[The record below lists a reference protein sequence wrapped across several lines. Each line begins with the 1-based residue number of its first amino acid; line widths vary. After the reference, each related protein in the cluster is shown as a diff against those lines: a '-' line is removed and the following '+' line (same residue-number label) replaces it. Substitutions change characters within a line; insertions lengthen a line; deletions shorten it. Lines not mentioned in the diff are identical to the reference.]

1 MAEELY
7 MLKRIDISRCLLL
20 DTTSSKIKNLLFDNY
35 SVVLTITCIF
45 LLVSLI
51 PSSTILHPKAA
62 FGDGLFMEELS
73 ASFGDR
79 KADLI
84 IKMTPP
90 VVTTETLQN
99 QNQKPV
105 IQFKL
110 YDPTTKE
117 GYKHV
122 TYYIT
127 IEKDGKKLLSDWFH
141 DHKGDLKIEMKP
153 STAEQIAVYGEPDP
167 ILQAFTGTE
176 NSPVVATG
184 PIFSEGGLY
193 HFIVRITT
201 IDFDRS
207 FIPDDKQ
214 PVYDGWLS
222 VGSTL
227 NQQVSLSDGKQ
238 IPIQIIS
245 YYDDIKDFKFD
256 PTKRQIQFAMPF
268 NWNTTRLEDQ
278 KQIMV
283 HQEVSIPKGNSLA
296 SQSYAGTINGIDVT
310 KNLMVDPS
318 NSTKNVV
325 HFMLP
330 KPAVIQI
337 AEEVNNNGYLGATN
351 GLMEFSLVPS
361 TNATSSMSPMS
372 EMPNMAGM

>member
-1 MAEELY
+1 MLY
-7 MLKRIDISRCLLL
+7 NIVRRRIISLLKRLNSLSLSLTTISAIL
-20 DTTSSKIKNLLFDNY
+20 
-35 SVVLTITCIF
+35 VVSAF
-45 LLVSLI
+45 LGA
-51 PSSTILHPKAA
+51 TILYKDYNEGKIQLFQTVYA
-62 FGDGLFMEELS
+62 DGLFQEQLS
-73 ASFGDR
+73 ASFADR

-90 VVTTETLQN
+90 VVTTETIQ
-99 QNQKPV
+99 QQGQKPI

-127 IEKDGKKLLSDWFH
+127 IGKDGKKLVSDWFH

-153 STAEQIAVYGEPDP
+153 QNKEQITVYGEPDP

-222 VGSTL
+222 VGSTV

-238 IPIQIIS
+238 IPIEIIS
-245 YYDDIKDFKFD
+245 YYDDIQDFNFD
-256 PTKRQIQFAMPF
+256 SINKQIQFTMPF
-268 NWNTTRLEDQ
+268 NWNITRLEDQ
-278 KQIMV
+278 KQLMV
-283 HQEVSIPKGNSLA
+283 HQEVSIPKGTSLA
-296 SQSYAGTINGIDVT
+296 SQSYTGAINGIDVT

-330 KPAVIQI
+330 KPAVIKVAQ
-337 AEEVNNNGYLGATN
+337 EVNNNGETAASN
-351 GLMEFSLVPS
+351 
-361 TNATSSMSPMS
+361 
-372 EMPNMAGM
+372 

>member
-1 MAEELY
+1 MNSLY
-7 MLKRIDISRCLLL
+7 EKGKRIRIIPTAVGASILLL
-20 DTTSSKIKNLLFDNY
+20 LLLSLVPTS
-35 SVVLTITCIF
+35 
-45 LLVSLI
+45 
-51 PSSTILHPKAA
+51 ILYPKAA

-90 VVTTETLQN
+90 VVTTETLKN
-99 QNQKPV
+99 QNQEPV

-110 YDPTTKE
+110 YDPSTNE

-122 TYYIT
+122 TYFIT

-153 STAEQIAVYGEPDP
+153 SNAEQIAVYGEPDP

-201 IDFDRS
+201 IDYDRS

-245 YYDDIKDFKFD
+245 YYDDIKDFNFNPSK
-256 PTKRQIQFAMPF
+256 KQIQFIMPF
-268 NWNTTRLEDQ
+268 NWNITRLEDQ

-283 HQEVSIPKGNSLA
+283 HQEVLIPKGNSLA
-296 SQSYAGTINGIDVT
+296 SQSYTGTINGTDVT

-330 KPAVIQI
+330 KPAIIQI
-337 AEEVNNNGYLGATN
+337 AEKVNKDGQAAASD
-351 GLMEFSLVPS
+351 GLMEFSLTPS
-361 TNATSSMSPMS
+361 TNATSSSIH
-372 EMPNMAGM
+372 EMTNMAGM

>member
-1 MAEELY
+1 MAAS
-7 MLKRIDISRCLLL
+7 ILLL
-20 DTTSSKIKNLLFDNY
+20 LL
-35 SVVLTITCIF
+35 L
-45 LLVSLI
+45 SLI
-51 PSSTILHPKAA
+51 HTSILYPKAA

-90 VVTTETLQN
+90 VVTNETLKN
-99 QNQKPV
+99 QNQEPV

-110 YDPTTKE
+110 YDPSTNE

-127 IEKDGKKLLSDWFH
+127 IEKDGKKLVSDWFH

-153 STAEQIAVYGEPDP
+153 SNAEQIAVYGEPDP
-167 ILQAFTGTE
+167 ILQAYTGTE

-201 IDFDRS
+201 IDYDRS

-245 YYDDIKDFKFD
+245 YYDDIKDFNFD
-256 PTKRQIQFAMPF
+256 PSKKQIQFTMPF
-268 NWNTTRLEDQ
+268 DWNITRLEDQ
-278 KQIMV
+278 KQVML

-296 SQSYAGTINGIDVT
+296 SQSYTGAINGTDVT

-330 KPAVIQI
+330 KPAIIQI
-337 AEEVNNNGYLGATN
+337 AEEVNKNGQMVASN

-361 TNATSSMSPMS
+361 TNATSSSMS
-372 EMPNMAGM
+372 EMTNMTGM

>member
-1 MAEELY
+1 MNSQYEKG
-7 MLKRIDISRCLLL
+7 KRIRTIPIAMGASILLL
-20 DTTSSKIKNLLFDNY
+20 LL
-35 SVVLTITCIF
+35 L
-45 LLVSLI
+45 SLI
-51 PSSTILHPKAA
+51 PSSILYPKTA

-90 VVTTETLQN
+90 VVTTETLKN
-99 QNQKPV
+99 QNQEPV

-110 YDPTTKE
+110 YDPSTNE
-117 GYKHV
+117 GYEHV
-122 TYYIT
+122 TYFIT

-153 STAEQIAVYGEPDP
+153 SNAEQVVVYGEPDP
-167 ILQAFTGTE
+167 ILQAFTGTQ
-176 NSPVVATG
+176 NSPVIATG

-201 IDFDRS
+201 IDYDRS

-238 IPIQIIS
+238 VPIQIIS

-256 PTKRQIQFAMPF
+256 PTKKQIQFAMPF

-337 AEEVNNNGYLGATN
+337 AEEVNNDGQAAASE
-351 GLMEFSLVPS
+351 GLMEFSLTPS
-361 TNATSSMSPMS
+361 TNATSSSMHDMT
-372 EMPNMAGM
+372 NMAGM

>member
-1 MAEELY
+1 MNSQYEKG
-7 MLKRIDISRCLLL
+7 KRIRIIPIAMSTSILLL
-20 DTTSSKIKNLLFDNY
+20 LL
-35 SVVLTITCIF
+35 LP
-45 LLVSLI
+45 LV
-51 PSSTILHPKAA
+51 PSSTLYPNAA

-153 STAEQIAVYGEPDP
+153 SDDERITVYGEPDP

-176 NSPVVATG
+176 DSPVIATG

-193 HFIVRITT
+193 HFIVRVATC
-201 IDFDRS
+201 DYDRS

-214 PVYDGWLS
+214 PVYDGRLS

-245 YYDDIKDFKFD
+245 YYDDIKDFNFD
-256 PTKRQIQFAMPF
+256 PGKKQIQFTMPF
-268 NWNTTRLEDQ
+268 DWNITRLEDQ

-283 HQEVSIPKGNSLA
+283 HQEVLIPKGNSLA
-296 SQSYAGTINGIDVT
+296 SQSYTGTINGTDVK
-310 KNLMVDPS
+310 KNLVVDPS

-330 KPAVIQI
+330 KPAIIQI
-337 AEEVNNNGYLGATN
+337 AEEVNNNGHAAATN

-361 TNATSSMSPMS
+361 TNATSSSSMH
-372 EMPNMAGM
+372 EMANM

>member
-1 MAEELY
+1 MGAS
-7 MLKRIDISRCLLL
+7 ILLL
-20 DTTSSKIKNLLFDNY
+20 LLL
-35 SVVLTITCIF
+35 S
-45 LLVSLI
+45 LV
-51 PSSTILHPKAA
+51 PSSILYPKTA

-90 VVTTETLQN
+90 VVTNETLKN
-99 QNQKPV
+99 QNQEPV

-110 YDPTTKE
+110 YDPSTNE

-127 IEKDGKKLLSDWFH
+127 IEKDGKKLVSDWFH

-153 STAEQIAVYGEPDP
+153 SNAEQIAVYGEPDP

-201 IDFDRS
+201 IDYDRS

-245 YYDDIKDFKFD
+245 YYDDIKDFNFD
-256 PTKRQIQFAMPF
+256 PGKKQIQFTMPF
-268 NWNTTRLEDQ
+268 DWNITRLEDQ

-283 HQEVSIPKGNSLA
+283 HQEVLIPKGNSLA
-296 SQSYAGTINGIDVT
+296 SQSYTGTINGTDVT

-330 KPAVIQI
+330 KPAIIQI
-337 AEEVNNNGYLGATN
+337 AEEVNNNGQAVVSD
-351 GLMEFSLVPS
+351 GLMEFSLTPS
-361 TNATSSMSPMS
+361 TNATSSSMHDMT
-372 EMPNMAGM
+372 NMAGM

>member
-1 MAEELY
+1 MAEQLY
-7 MLKRIDISRCLLL
+7 MLKRIDISRCYL
-20 DTTSSKIKNLLFDNY
+20 DMTSSEMKNSLFHNY
-35 SVVLTITCIF
+35 VAVLTIACIF

-90 VVTTETLQN
+90 VVTTETLKN

-110 YDPTTKE
+110 YDPATNE

-122 TYYIT
+122 TYFIT
-127 IEKDGKKLLSDWFH
+127 IEKDGKKLVSDWFH

-153 STAEQIAVYGEPDP
+153 SNAEQVTVYGEPDP
-167 ILQAFTGTE
+167 LLQAFTGTE

-201 IDFDRS
+201 IDYDRS
-207 FIPDDKQ
+207 FIPEDKQ
-214 PVYDGWLS
+214 PIYDGWLS

-227 NQQVSLSDGKQ
+227 NQQVSLGDGKQ
-238 IPIQIIS
+238 IPIQVIS
-245 YYDDIKDFKFD
+245 YYDDIKDFNFNA
-256 PTKRQIQFAMPF
+256 TKRQIQFTMPF
-268 NWNTTRLEDQ
+268 NWNVTRLEDQ
-278 KQIMV
+278 KQLLV
-283 HQEVSIPKGNSLA
+283 HQEVSIPKGTSLA
-296 SQSYAGTINGIDVT
+296 SQSYTGAINGIDVT

-337 AEEVNNNGYLGATN
+337 AEEVNNNGNAASN
-351 GLMEFSLVPS
+351 GLMKFSLTPS
-361 TNATSSMSPMS
+361 ANQTSSSMGDMESMGD
-372 EMPNMAGM
+372 MQA

>member
-7 MLKRIDISRCLLL
+7 MLKRVDISRCLLL

-35 SVVLTITCIF
+35 SVVLTITYIF

-51 PSSTILHPKAA
+51 SSSTILHPKAA

-90 VVTTETLQN
+90 VITTETLQK

-110 YDPTTKE
+110 YDPATKE
-117 GYKHV
+117 GFKHV
-122 TYYIT
+122 TYFIT

-153 STAEQIAVYGEPDP
+153 SNAEQIAVYGEPDP

-201 IDFDRS
+201 IDYDRS

-214 PVYDGWLS
+214 PIYDGWLS

-227 NQQVSLSDGKQ
+227 NQQVSLGDGKQ
-238 IPIQIIS
+238 VPIEIIS

-296 SQSYAGTINGIDVT
+296 SQSYAGTINGI
-310 KNLMVDPS
+310 
-318 NSTKNVV
+318 
-325 HFMLP
+325 
-330 KPAVIQI
+330 
-337 AEEVNNNGYLGATN
+337 
-351 GLMEFSLVPS
+351 MEFSLVPS

>member
-1 MAEELY
+1 MNNQYEKG
-7 MLKRIDISRCLLL
+7 KRIRIIPIAMGVSILLL
-20 DTTSSKIKNLLFDNY
+20 
-35 SVVLTITCIF
+35 

-51 PSSTILHPKAA
+51 PSSILYPKTA

-90 VVTTETLQN
+90 VVTTETLKN
-99 QNQKPV
+99 QNQEPV

-110 YDPTTKE
+110 YDPSTNE

-122 TYYIT
+122 TYFIT

-153 STAEQIAVYGEPDP
+153 SNAEQIAVYGEPDP
-167 ILQAFTGTE
+167 ILQAYTGTE

-201 IDFDRS
+201 IDYDRS

-214 PVYDGWLS
+214 PIYDGWLS
-222 VGSTL
+222 VGSTI
-227 NQQVSLSDGKQ
+227 NQQVSLSDGEQ

-245 YYDDIKDFKFD
+245 YYDDVKDFNFD
-256 PTKRQIQFAMPF
+256 PNKKQIQFTMPF
-268 NWNTTRLEDQ
+268 DWNATRLEDQ

-296 SQSYAGTINGIDVT
+296 SQSYTGNINGVDVT

-337 AEEVNNNGYLGATN
+337 AKEVNNDRQIGASN

-361 TNATSSMSPMS
+361 TNATSSSMSNMT
-372 EMPNMAGM
+372 NMAGM